1 MNNLVNLELSINVK
15 NIIYKIMI
23 TSTAVTRLS
32 CYGILMRYIM
42 KSQILNINPFTHI
55 DKTGGWI
62 SFKKNVYSA
71 RLKRIVKDELLCES
85 WNLLNAMYM
94 WTSDCVIAWR
104 NHAYN
109 HLRDDNLHNLSFWE
123 TKLAFEFP
131 EAKTRF
137 TASDFCC
144 WNCKFRQLRTFFSK

>member
-1 MNNLVNLELSINVK
+1 MELSVNVK

-23 TSTAVTRLS
+23 TSTVVTRLS
-32 CYGILMRYIM
+32 CYGILMWYIM
-42 KSQILNINPFTHI
+42 KSQILNIYPFTRI

-71 RLKRIVKDELLCES
+71 RLKRIVKDELLCGS

-94 WTSDCVIAWR
+94 WTGDCVIASR

-109 HLRDDNLHNLSFWE
+109 HLRDDNLHNLSFRE
-123 TKLAFEFP
+123 AFEFP

-144 WNCKFRQLRTFFSK
+144 WNCKCRQLRTFFSK